1 MKKTI
6 KYLLLLTGIFFSTGC
21 TSTILDIADLLEP
34 NRMEDDWAHKGTMR
48 ELMKNPQKVL
58 LNDEEKEKA
67 SKNIC
72 NLKYLRKID
81 PNRVDT
87 YRGKKFC
94 NIKKGNQIYFLK
106 EVKDY
111 MGLVNTSYLL
121 VENGVPIESI
131 QIERVNSDKLQRS
144 VPIVERLH

>member
-1 MKKTI
+1 MKNLK
-6 KYLLLLTGIFFSTGC
+6 LLLLSIFTVFLFSGC
-21 TSTILDIADLLEP
+21 TSVVLDVVDALDP
-34 NRMEDDWAHKGTMR
+34 NQMEDDWAHKGTMR
-48 ELMKNPQKVL
+48 ELMKSPQKVL

-67 SKNIC
+67 SRNIC

-81 PNRVDT
+81 PDRVDT

-94 NIKKGNQIYFLK
+94 NIKKSNQIYFLK

-111 MGLVNTSYLL
+111 MGLVKTSYLL

-131 QIERVNSDKLQRS
+131 QIERVNSDRLQRS
-144 VPIVERLH
+144 FPIVERLH